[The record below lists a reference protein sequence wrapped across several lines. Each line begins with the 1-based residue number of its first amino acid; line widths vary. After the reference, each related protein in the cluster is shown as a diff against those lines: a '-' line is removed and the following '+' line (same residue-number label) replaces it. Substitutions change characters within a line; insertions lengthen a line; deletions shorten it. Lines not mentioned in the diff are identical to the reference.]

1 MGFYKVHSAT
11 ILGLKVEFVQ
21 VEADAGNGLP
31 MFHMVGYL
39 SSEVKEAAE
48 RVRTAM
54 RNAGYIMP
62 AKKIVINL
70 SPACVRKK
78 GSVFDLP
85 IAVAVLGAMGI
96 FPEKA
101 VEDILLAGELGLD
114 GKLQPVEGI
123 LPIVLEAKK
132 AGFRYCVIPKS
143 NEDEGRLAQGI
154 QIFGAETLEE
164 VCRWLT
170 GKRLMER
177 KNGT

>member
-1 MGFYKVHSAT
+1 MAFCTVLSASVQG
-11 ILGLKVEFVQ
+11 LGVEMIR
-21 VEADAGNGLP
+21 VEADVSNGLP

-78 GSVFDLP
+78 GSVFELP

-123 LPIVLEAKK
+123 LLVAFNEK
-132 AGFRYCVIPKS
+132 AAADLSRQVADHIHIAPGAPARGGGPPGLGGGGF
-143 NEDEGRLAQGI
+143 
-154 QIFGAETLEE
+154 
-164 VCRWLT
+164 
-170 GKRLMER
+170 
-177 KNGT
+177 